1 MKLLRPPSVPPNS
14 EGEAGEE
21 NLTPP
26 SPRVGRGGQGGE
38 GSFPLILHRIY
49 TMPRIIVCVKAVPDS
64 KQADK
69 IRIDP
74 VTKTLTRRDV
84 PLVLNPLDK
93 HAMEAALQLKEQL
106 DAHIAVLSMGPPEA
120 GKIVR
125 ECLALGADQG
135 FLLCDPAFA
144 GADAYATAYTLA
156 KGIEKIG
163 SYDVVF
169 CGMASSDGSTEWVG
183 PELATFLG
191 LPVVTRVKE
200 IVERDGEW
208 WKVKASLENGHR
220 LVQVKLPAV
229 FTVTRELN
237 TPRALSFSGI
247 VKARKKE
254 ITQWGIN
261 ELGVPEDSVG
271 LTGSPTVVSRMTTK
285 DSRREVEIIAGTREE
300 KAERLIQKLA
310 DAGVI

>member
-1 MKLLRPPSVPPNS
+1 MEK
-14 EGEAGEE
+14 G
-21 NLTPP
+21 LT
-26 SPRVGRGGQGGE
+26 V
-38 GSFPLILHRIY
+38 LK
-49 TMPRIIVCVKAVPDS
+49 IIVCVKAVPDP
-64 KQADK
+64 KEADK

-74 VTKTLTRRDV
+74 ITKTLTRCDG

-93 HAMEAALQLKEQL
+93 NAMEAALQLKEQL
-106 DAHIAVLSMGPPEA
+106 DTHVAVLSMGPPEA
-120 GKIVR
+120 GKMVK
-125 ECLALGADQG
+125 ESLALGADQG

-163 SYDVVF
+163 AYDVIF

-191 LPVVTRVKE
+191 VPVVTRVE
-200 IVERDGEW
+200 ELVECDREW
-208 WKVKASLENGHR
+208 WKVKASLENGYR

-229 FTVTRELN
+229 FTVTKELN
-237 TPRALSFSGI
+237 TPRTLSFSGI
-247 VKARKKE
+247 VKARKKK
-254 ITQWGIN
+254 ITHWGIN
-261 ELGVPEDSVG
+261 ELGVPAESVG
-271 LTGSPTVVSRMTTK
+271 LKGSPTIVSRMATK

-310 DAGVI
+310 EAGVI